1 MKVVV
6 IEDEPLVAKEMV
18 SMIRKTDPAI
28 EILAVLDSVKNAVD
42 WLSKNPQPE
51 LIFSDIQLSDG
62 NSFDVFA
69 QVKYTAPIV
78 FTTAYSEYTLR
89 AFKLN
94 SIDYLLKPI
103 EPDELKKTIEKFKR
117 IRGYSAVPAYDEMFR
132 QMLQDYS
139 QKDQKKYKQRFL
151 AHLGSSLIPVE
162 SSEISLFSYDNV
174 VFLHTRDNRQL
185 VTDYHSL
192 DELEELLEPK
202 TFYRANRQH
211 IVHVDAVESI
221 KLHHTG
227 KLQVFLKKPLNME
240 ISVSREKAKS
250 FRLWFEKE

>member
-1 MKVVV
+1 MKVIV

-18 SMIRKTDPAI
+18 NMIGKIDGSIEVLAI
-28 EILAVLDSVKNAVD
+28 LDSVKNAVN
-42 WLSKNPQPE
+42 WLENNPQPD

-62 NSFDVFA
+62 TSFDIFG
-69 QVKYTAPIV
+69 QVKSTVPIV

-103 EPDELKKTIEKFKR
+103 EAEDLEKTIAKFKKTR
-117 IRGYSAVPAYDEMFR
+117 NYSALPAYDEMLK
-132 QMLQDYS
+132 QMLQDYA

-151 AHLGSSLIPVE
+151 AHQGSSLIPVE
-162 SSEISLFSYDNV
+162 VSEVSLFSYDNI
-174 VFLHTRDNRQL
+174 VFLHTRDHRQL

-192 DELEELLEPK
+192 DELEELLDPRI
-202 TFYRANRQH
+202 FYRANRQIILH
-211 IVHVDAVESI
+211 IDAVESI

-227 KLQVFLKKPLNME
+227 KLMVYLKKPSATE
-240 ISVSREKAKS
+240 ISVSREKAKL
-250 FRLWFEKE
+250 FRQWFEKE

>member
-1 MKVVV
+1 MKVIV

-18 SMIRKTDPAI
+18 NMLRHIDPSLD
-28 EILAVLDSVKNAVD
+28 ILAVLDSVKNALN
-42 WLSKNPQPE
+42 WLNQNPAPD
-51 LIFSDIQLSDG
+51 LIFSDIQLADG
-62 NSFDVFA
+62 TSFDVFS
-69 QVKYTAPIV
+69 QVKTTTPIV

-103 EPDELKKTIEKFKR
+103 EADELKKTIEKFKK
-117 IRGYSAVPAYDEMFR
+117 IRGYAHLPPYDEMLK
-132 QMLQDYS
+132 QMLQDYA

-162 SSEISLFSYDNV
+162 ASEISLFSYDNV
-174 VFLHTRDNRQL
+174 VFLHTKDNRQL

-192 DELEELLEPK
+192 DELEELLDPK
-202 TFYRANRQH
+202 IFYRANRQH
-211 IVHVDAVESI
+211 ILYVDAVESI

-227 KLQVFLKKPLNME
+227 KLQVFLKKPLNTE

-250 FRLWFEKE
+250 FRQWFEKE

>member
-1 MKVVV
+1 MKVIV
-6 IEDEPLVAKEMV
+6 IEDEPLVAKEMLG
-18 SMIRKTDPAI
+18 MIQGIDASV
-28 EILAVLDSVKNAVD
+28 EIVAVLDSVKNAVA
-42 WLSKNPQPE
+42 WLNEHAQPD

-62 NSFDVFA
+62 NSFDIFN
-69 QVKYTAPIV
+69 QVKSTAPIV

-103 EPDELKKTIEKFKR
+103 ETDELRKTLEKFKR
-117 IRGYSAVPAYDEMFR
+117 IRSYSAQPAYDEMLR
-132 QMLQDYS
+132 QMLEDYA

-162 SSEISLFSYDNV
+162 AADVRLFSYDNV
-174 VFLHTRDNRQL
+174 VFLHTKDNRQL

-192 DELEELLEPK
+192 DELEELLDPRI
-202 TFYRANRQH
+202 FYRANRQH
-211 IVHVDAVESI
+211 IIQIDAIESI
-221 KLHHTG
+221 KMHHTG
-227 KLQVFLKKPLNME
+227 KLQVFLKKPLNLE

-250 FRLWFEKE
+250 FRQWFEKE